1 MLSMIRCFL
10 GMLIS
15 FILALIIGW
24 ILIPILKRFKFGQTL
39 SVYLE
44 ERHSVKQGTPTIGGL
59 IFILSTLITIFT
71 MILFNKIQITYTL
84 LIVLLT
90 FIGYGLIGFIDDYL
104 IIKRKTNEGLTEKQ
118 KLFLQL
124 MVAIIFF
131 ALFLIEGNKPLIWIH
146 TLNIKIDIGWFY
158 GIFILF
164 VLLASSNAVN
174 LTDGLDGLAGGLSFI
189 ALITY
194 GIITLYTTWLNGYQ
208 DLAIFLFILA
218 GAVLGFLYY
227 NSNPAKIFMGDTGSL
242 ALGAT
247 LGAVSIV
254 TRHELLLVLIGIVFV
269 IETLTCILQRVYYKR
284 TRKRLFLMTP
294 IHHTFEK
301 KGWKE
306 QEIVKLFWLVAIIA
320 SLIAVSFGVFL

>member
-15 FILALIIGW
+15 FILALIIGYF
-24 ILIPILKRFKFGQTL
+24 LIPILRRFKFGQTL
-39 SVYLE
+39 SIYLE
-44 ERHSVKQGTPTIGGL
+44 ERHALKQGTPTIGGL
-59 IFILSTLITIFT
+59 IFIFSTLITIFT
-71 MILFNKIQITYTL
+71 MFLLNKIELNFTL
-84 LIVLLT
+84 LIVILT
-90 FIGYGLIGFIDDYL
+90 FVGYGLIGFIDDYL
-104 IIKRKTNEGLTEKQ
+104 IIKRHSNQGLSERQ

-124 MVAIIFF
+124 IVAVIFF
-131 ALFLIEGNKPLIWIH
+131 ALFLLDGNEPLIWVH
-146 TLNIKIDIGWFY
+146 TLNIKINIGWLY

-164 VLLASSNAVN
+164 VLVASSNAVN
-174 LTDGLDGLAGGLSFI
+174 ITDGLDGLAGGLSFI
-189 ALITY
+189 ALITF
-194 GIITLYTTWLNGYQ
+194 GIISLYTTWLQGNQ
-208 DLAIFLFILA
+208 DLAAFLFVLA